1 MVDGINISEKVAEKA
16 LLPEDLN
23 SLAVGNYTVPV
34 PIKRKIYPYLT
45 IFVIFIFYIF
55 SLYYEFINFNP
66 VFIILGFISVILFLI
81 NNKFKI
87 LQSQV
92 IESIIDKI
100 DYPINY
106 YSIALTFQFNIR
118 NILKPIWTVIVY
130 SSEDPPK
137 KRTIV
142 EIDAFNG
149 EYIDNP
155 YTEILD
161 A

>member
-1 MVDGINISEKVAEKA
+1 MVDGINISEKVAEKE
-16 LLPEDLN
+16 LLPDDLN

-45 IFVIFIFYIF
+45 LFVIFIFYIF

-66 VFIILGFISVILFLI
+66 VFIILGLITVILFLI

-118 NILKPIWTVIVY
+118 NFLKPIWTVIVY
-130 SSEDPPK
+130 SSENPPK
-137 KRTIV
+137 KRTII

-149 EYIDNP
+149 EYIDTP
-155 YTEILD
+155 HTEILN

>member
-1 MVDGINISEKVAEKA
+1 M
-16 LLPEDLN
+16 
-23 SLAVGNYTVPV
+23 
-34 PIKRKIYPYLT
+34 
-45 IFVIFIFYIF
+45 F
-55 SLYYEFINFNP
+55 
-66 VFIILGFISVILFLI
+66 LFLI

-92 IESIIDKI
+92 IEAIIGRI
-100 DYPINY
+100 DYSINY
-106 YSIALTFQFNIR
+106 YSIALTFQFNIK

-130 SSEDPPK
+130 SSENPPK
-137 KRTIV
+137 KRTII

-155 YTEILD
+155 HTETLD